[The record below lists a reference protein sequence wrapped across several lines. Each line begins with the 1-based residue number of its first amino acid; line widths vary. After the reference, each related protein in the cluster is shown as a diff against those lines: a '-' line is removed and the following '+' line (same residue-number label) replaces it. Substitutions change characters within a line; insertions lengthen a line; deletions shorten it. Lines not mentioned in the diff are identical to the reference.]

1 MINIRLK
8 GTSQIADHSLWPNFS
23 NKAKYGLID
32 IEMWFFVENGKDI
45 GCVEYFDVIKSYSLN

>member
-32 IEMWFFVENGKDI
+32 IEM
-45 GCVEYFDVIKSYSLN
+45 